1 MDFADQSLKSAGF
14 PERSWN
20 GEPVIAE
27 TKNIKRLKPAG
38 AYVMPNTSI
47 LRFGLILVTALVLL
61 AGAVTSAIYLSRPQ
75 AQPIPEE
82 LDKPVMAAQIE
93 FMADA
98 MRRSAARIAAH
109 PQTIACFATA
119 SPDVCQ
125 EQAANLHALNQDA
138 TVLFVTDGQ
147 RQLLPGFLPGE
158 TQRLLASAGR
168 GGAGATASATF
179 NLSLSHPVVGS
190 DGKRLGFVIVEQSVP
205 QLQALFD
212 TLPLP
217 DAAAYAEL
225 QQRQTGDASV
235 VLMRRGNQA
244 VKRNAHATLI
254 ALAGTPWQIAVWRPV
269 TPVVENVAPYV
280 LGWLVASLI
289 IAILV
294 VATLLAV
301 RNRVT
306 DSLRM
311 LVKLTNDLRQQRL
324 RADYPVSLAE
334 FQTPLETMLKLGKVM
349 LGRQKEVSSQARID
363 HLSQVNNRRSFDEKQ
378 KELFASLKDGWS
390 HSLLILDIDNFK
402 QVNDTFG
409 HEAGDQLIIKFG
421 NALKASLRNSDF
433 IARLGGDEFCVLF
446 PFTPLDRAQELAD
459 RLRGKMPESVE
470 LIPGVTQKLSW
481 SGGLSEYS
489 REDAQENEALA
500 RADTAL
506 LEAKRSGRNVTR
518 IKEAA

>member
-1 MDFADQSLKSAGF
+1 
-14 PERSWN
+14 
-20 GEPVIAE
+20 
-27 TKNIKRLKPAG
+27 
-38 AYVMPNTSI
+38 MPHTSI
-47 LRFGLILVTALVLL
+47 LRFGLVLVAALVLL
-61 AGAVTSAIYLSRPQ
+61 AGLVTSAIFLTRPQ
-75 AQPIPEE
+75 TAPVPEE
-82 LDKPVMAAQIE
+82 IGKPVMAAQIE

-109 PQTIACFATA
+109 PQTLACFATA
-119 SPDVCQ
+119 APEVCQ
-125 EQAANLHALNQDA
+125 AQAANLHALNQDA

-158 TQRLLASAGR
+158 TQRLLTSAGR
-168 GGAGATASATF
+168 GGAGAMAAATF
-179 NLSLSHPVVGS
+179 NLSLSHPVVGR
-190 DGKRLGFVIVEQSVP
+190 DGTRLGFVIVEQSVP

-225 QQRQTGDASV
+225 QQSQAGDATV

-244 VKRNAHATLI
+244 VKRNAHATLV
-254 ALAGTPWQIAVWRPV
+254 ALAGTPWQIAVWRPA
-269 TPVVENVAPYV
+269 TPAIENVAPYV
-280 LGWLVASLI
+280 LGWLVASLVM
-289 IAILV
+289 AILV
-294 VATLLAV
+294 LATVLAV

-306 DSLRM
+306 DSLRI
-311 LVKLTNDLRQQRL
+311 LVKLTNDVRQQRL
-324 RADYPVSLAE
+324 RTDYPISLVE

-349 LGRQKEVSSQARID
+349 LGRQKEVTSLARLD
-363 HLSQVNNRRSFDEKQ
+363 HLSQVNNRRGFDEKQ

-409 HEAGDQLIIKFG
+409 HEAGDQFIIKFG
-421 NALKASLRNSDF
+421 NALKTCLRNSDF

-446 PFTPLDRAQELAD
+446 PFTPLDRAQELAE
-459 RLRGKMPESVE
+459 RLRTKMPESVE

-489 REDAQENEALA
+489 RDDKEENEALA
-500 RADTAL
+500 RADAAL
-506 LEAKRSGRNVTR
+506 LEAKRGGRNVTR
-518 IKEAA
+518 IRAAA

>member
-1 MDFADQSLKSAGF
+1 MLSA
-14 PERSWN
+14 
-20 GEPVIAE
+20 
-27 TKNIKRLKPAG
+27 
-38 AYVMPNTSI
+38 
-47 LRFGLILVTALVLL
+47 ALVLL
-61 AGAVTSAIYLSRPQ
+61 AGIVTSVLFLSRPQ
-75 AQPIPEE
+75 TQPAPEE

-98 MRRSAARIAAH
+98 MQRSAARIAAH
-109 PQTIACFATA
+109 PQTLACFASGA
-119 SPDVCQ
+119 AEVCQ
-125 EQAANLHALNQDA
+125 AQAANLHALNQDA

-158 TQRLLASAGR
+158 TRRLLANAGR
-168 GGAGATASATF
+168 GGAGSTATATF
-179 NLSLSHPVVGS
+179 NLSLSHPVLGS

-225 QQRQTGDASV
+225 QQSQGDGTVS

-244 VKRNAHATLI
+244 IKKRSQPNWI
-254 ALAGTPWQIAVWRPV
+254 ALTGTPWTIAVWRPV

-294 VATLLAV
+294 MAITLAV

-306 DSLRM
+306 DNLRM
-311 LVKLTNDLRQQRL
+311 LVKFTNDLRQQRL
-324 RADYPVSLAE
+324 RTDYPISLTE
-334 FQTPLETMLKLGKVM
+334 FRTPLETMIKLGRVM
-349 LGRQKEVSSQARID
+349 LGRQKEITSQARLD

-421 NALKASLRNSDF
+421 NALKTCLRNSDF

-446 PFTPLDRAQELAD
+446 PYTPLDRAQELAD
-459 RLRGKMPESVE
+459 RLRSNMPESVE

-489 REDAQENEALA
+489 RDDREENEALA
-500 RADTAL
+500 RADAAL
-506 LEAKRSGRNVTR
+506 LEAKRGGRNATR
-518 IKEAA
+518 IRAAA

>member
-1 MDFADQSLKSAGF
+1 MHH
-14 PERSWN
+14 
-20 GEPVIAE
+20 
-27 TKNIKRLKPAG
+27 
-38 AYVMPNTSI
+38 TSI
-47 LRFGLILVTALVLL
+47 SRFGLILAAALVLL
-61 AGAVTSAIYLSRPQ
+61 AGLVTSAIYLSRPQ
-75 AQPIPEE
+75 AQPVPEE

-93 FMADA
+93 FLADA
-98 MRRSAARIAAH
+98 MQRTAARIAAH
-109 PQTIACFATA
+109 PQTLACFASA
-119 SPDVCQ
+119 APEVCQ
-125 EQAANLHALNQDA
+125 AQAANLYALNQDA

-147 RQLLPGFLPGE
+147 RQLLPGFLPGD
-158 TQRLLASAGR
+158 TRRLLANAGR
-168 GGAGATASATF
+168 AGASATATF
-179 NLSLSHPVVGS
+179 NLSLSHPVMGS

-225 QQRQTGDASV
+225 QQSQAGDATM

-244 VKRNAHATLI
+244 IKRNAHPTLI

-269 TPVVENVAPYV
+269 TPVVESVAPY
-280 LGWLVASLI
+280 LLSWLVASLI

-294 VATLLAV
+294 AATILAV

-306 DSLRM
+306 DNLRTM
-311 LVKLTNDLRQQRL
+311 VKLTNDLRQQRL

-334 FQTPLETMLKLGKVM
+334 FQPPLETMLKLGKVM
-349 LGRQKEVSSQARID
+349 LGRQKEVSSQARLD
-363 HLSQVNNRRSFDEKQ
+363 HLSKVNNRRSFDEKQ

-421 NALKASLRNSDF
+421 NALKTCLRNSDF

-446 PFTPLDRAQELAD
+446 PYTPLDRAQELAD
-459 RLRGKMPESVE
+459 RLRANMPESVE

-489 REDAQENEALA
+489 REDKEENEALA
-500 RADTAL
+500 RADAAL
-506 LEAKRSGRNVTR
+506 LEAKRSGRNATR
-518 IKEAA
+518 IRAVA

>member
-1 MDFADQSLKSAGF
+1 
-14 PERSWN
+14 
-20 GEPVIAE
+20 
-27 TKNIKRLKPAG
+27 
-38 AYVMPNTSI
+38 
-47 LRFGLILVTALVLL
+47 
-61 AGAVTSAIYLSRPQ
+61 
-75 AQPIPEE
+75 
-82 LDKPVMAAQIE
+82 
-93 FMADA
+93 MADA
-98 MRRSAARIAAH
+98 MQRSASRIAAH
-109 PQTIACFATA
+109 PQTLACFASA
-119 SPDVCQ
+119 APDVCQ
-125 EQAANLHALNQDA
+125 AQAANLYALNQDA

-158 TQRLLASAGR
+158 ARRLLATAGR
-168 GGAGATASATF
+168 GGAGATATATF
-179 NLSLSHPVVGS
+179 NLSLSHPVLGS

-225 QQRQTGDASV
+225 QQNQAGDTSM

-244 VKRNAHATLI
+244 IKRHAKPTLV

-294 VATLLAV
+294 VATALAV
-301 RNRVT
+301 RNRVV
-306 DSLRM
+306 DNLRM
-311 LVKLTNDLRQQRL
+311 MVKFTNDLRQQRL
-324 RADYPVSLAE
+324 RSAYPMSLAE
-334 FQTPLETMLKLGKVM
+334 FQSPLETMLKLGKVM
-349 LGRQKEVSSQARID
+349 LGRQKEVTSQARLD

-378 KELFASLKDGWS
+378 KELFATLKDGWS

-421 NALKASLRNSDF
+421 NVLKSCLRNSDF

-446 PFTPLDRAQELAD
+446 PYTQLDKAQELAD
-459 RLRGKMPESVE
+459 RLRANMPESVE

-489 REDAQENEALA
+489 RDDKQESEALA
-500 RADTAL
+500 RADAAL
-506 LEAKRSGRNVTR
+506 LEAKRGGRNATR
-518 IKEAA
+518 IRAAA

>member
-1 MDFADQSLKSAGF
+1 MHH
-14 PERSWN
+14 
-20 GEPVIAE
+20 
-27 TKNIKRLKPAG
+27 
-38 AYVMPNTSI
+38 TSI
-47 LRFGLILVTALVLL
+47 SRFGLILAAALVLL
-61 AGAVTSAIYLSRPQ
+61 AGLVTSAIYLTRPQ
-75 AQPIPEE
+75 TQPVSEE
-82 LDKPVMAAQIE
+82 LGKPVMAAQIE
-93 FMADA
+93 FLADA
-98 MRRSAARIAAH
+98 MKRSAARIAAH
-109 PQTIACFATA
+109 PQTLACFSSAA
-119 SPDVCQ
+119 PDVCQ
-125 EQAANLHALNQDA
+125 AQAANLQALNQDA

-147 RQLLPGFLPGE
+147 RQLLPGFLPGD
-158 TQRLLASAGR
+158 TRQLLANAGR
-168 GGAGATASATF
+168 GSGATATATF
-179 NLSLSHPVVGS
+179 NLSLSHPVIGAE
-190 DGKRLGFVIVEQSVP
+190 GKRLGYVIVEQSVP

-225 QQRQTGDASV
+225 QQTEGGDSAM

-244 VKRNAHATLI
+244 IKRNARPTLI

-269 TPVVENVAPYV
+269 TPVVESVAPY
-280 LGWLVASLI
+280 LLSWLVASLV

-294 VATLLAV
+294 TATILAV

-306 DSLRM
+306 DNLRT

-378 KELFASLKDGWS
+378 KELFATLKDGWT

-421 NALKASLRNSDF
+421 NALKTCLRNSDF

-446 PFTPLDRAQELAD
+446 PYTPLDRAQELAE
-459 RLRGKMPESVE
+459 RLRGNMPESVE
-470 LIPGVTQKLSW
+470 LIPGVTQKLLW
-481 SGGLSEYS
+481 SGGMSEFS
-489 REDAQENEALA
+489 RDDREENEALA
-500 RADTAL
+500 RADAAL
-506 LEAKRSGRNVTR
+506 LEAKRGGRNATR
-518 IKEAA
+518 VRAAA

>member
-1 MDFADQSLKSAGF
+1 
-14 PERSWN
+14 
-20 GEPVIAE
+20 
-27 TKNIKRLKPAG
+27 
-38 AYVMPNTSI
+38 MPHTSI

-61 AGAVTSAIYLSRPQ
+61 AGIATSAIYLSRPQ
-75 AQPIPEE
+75 PAPVLEE
-82 LDKPVMAAQIE
+82 FDKPVMATQIE

-98 MRRSAARIAAH
+98 MQRSAARIAAH
-109 PQTIACFATA
+109 PQTLACFI
-119 SPDVCQ
+119 SMVPDECQ
-125 EQAANLHALNQDA
+125 LQAANLHALNQDA

-147 RQLLPGFLPGE
+147 RQLLPGFLPGD
-158 TQRLLASAGR
+158 TRRLLASAGHD
-168 GGAGATASATF
+168 GMGATASATF
-179 NLSLSHPVVGS
+179 NLSLSHPVTNS
-190 DGKRLGFVIVEQSVP
+190 EGKRLGFVIVEQSVP

-225 QQRQTGDASV
+225 QQNQAGDAV
-235 VLMRRGNQA
+235 TVLMRRGNQA
-244 VKRNAHATLI
+244 VKRHAHASLI

-269 TPVVENVAPYV
+269 VPVAESVAPYV
-280 LGWLVASLI
+280 LIWLVASLV

-294 VATLLAV
+294 TATILAV
-301 RNRVT
+301 RNRVN

-311 LVKLTNDLRQQRL
+311 LVKFINDLRLQRL
-324 RADYPVSLAE
+324 RPAYPVSLVE
-334 FQTPLETMLKLGKVM
+334 FQTPLDTMLKLGKVM
-349 LGRQKEVSSQARID
+349 LGRQKEVTAQARVD

-378 KELFASLKDGWS
+378 KELFASMKDGWS

-409 HEAGDQLIIKFG
+409 HDAGDQLIIKFG
-421 NALKASLRNSDF
+421 DALKSCLRNSDF

-446 PFTPLDRAQELAD
+446 PFTPLDRAQELAE
-459 RLRGKMPESVE
+459 RLRGNMPESVE

-489 REDAQENEALA
+489 RDDKQENEALA

-506 LEAKRSGRNVTR
+506 LEAKRSGRNMTR
-518 IKEAA
+518 VKDAA

>member
-1 MDFADQSLKSAGF
+1 
-14 PERSWN
+14 
-20 GEPVIAE
+20 
-27 TKNIKRLKPAG
+27 
-38 AYVMPNTSI
+38 
-47 LRFGLILVTALVLL
+47 
-61 AGAVTSAIYLSRPQ
+61 
-75 AQPIPEE
+75 
-82 LDKPVMAAQIE
+82 MAAQIE

-98 MRRSAARIAAH
+98 MQRSASRIAAH
-109 PQTIACFATA
+109 PQTLACFASA
-119 SPDVCQ
+119 APDVCQ
-125 EQAANLHALNQDA
+125 AQAANLYALNQDA

-158 TQRLLASAGR
+158 ARRLLATAGR
-168 GGAGATASATF
+168 GGAGATATATF

-225 QQRQTGDASV
+225 QQNQAGGTSM

-244 VKRNAHATLI
+244 IKRHAKPTLV
-254 ALAGTPWQIAVWRPV
+254 ALAGTLWQIAVWRPV

-294 VATLLAV
+294 VATALAV
-301 RNRVT
+301 RNRVV
-306 DSLRM
+306 DNLRM
-311 LVKLTNDLRQQRL
+311 MVKFTNDLRQQRL
-324 RADYPVSLAE
+324 RSAYPMSLAE
-334 FQTPLETMLKLGKVM
+334 FQSPLETMLKLGKVM
-349 LGRQKEVSSQARID
+349 LGRQKEVTSQARLD

-378 KELFASLKDGWS
+378 KELFATLKDGWS

-421 NALKASLRNSDF
+421 NVLKSCLRNSDF

-446 PFTPLDRAQELAD
+446 PYTQLDKAQELAD
-459 RLRGKMPESVE
+459 RLRANMPESVE

-489 REDAQENEALA
+489 RDDKQDNEALA
-500 RADTAL
+500 RADAAL
-506 LEAKRSGRNVTR
+506 LEAKRGGRNATR
-518 IKEAA
+518 IRAAA